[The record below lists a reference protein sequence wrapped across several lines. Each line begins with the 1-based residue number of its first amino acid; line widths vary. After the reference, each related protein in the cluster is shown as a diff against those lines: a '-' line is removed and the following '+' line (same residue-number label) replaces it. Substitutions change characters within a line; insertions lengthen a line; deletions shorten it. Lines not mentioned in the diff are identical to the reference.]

1 MQSYRYLIV
10 GGGMT
15 ADAAVRG
22 IREVDASGSIGL
34 FSAEADAPYSRPP
47 LSKKLWTGRPLK
59 KIWLGTEAHGVSM
72 HLGRSIVSLDPAAKR
87 VRDDQGNEYGYEKLL
102 LATGGSPNRL
112 PFGGEEIIY
121 LRTVQDYKRLRALS
135 DAHDRFLVIGAG
147 FIGAEIAAALAMQ
160 GKNVTMVFP
169 GAAIGDAIYPADVS
183 AFLNGVYRAKGVT
196 LVSNDTVV
204 GLEKVENGLKVHTKG
219 GKTIE
224 VDGVVAGIGI
234 HPNTDLAK
242 SAGLKVE
249 NGIVV
254 DQRLRTTAADIFA
267 AGDVAQ
273 FPHPALGTMARVE
286 HEDNALKMGQQAGRI
301 MAGANEVYAH
311 TPYFYSDLFEYGF
324 EAVGQLSSKAE
335 IVADWQEKFKT
346 GVVYYLSAGRVRGVL
361 LWNVWGQTE
370 AGAALIAQSGPFK
383 AEDLIGRIK
392 G

>member
-22 IREVDASGSIGL
+22 IRELDASGSIGL

-47 LSKKLWTGRPLK
+47 LSKKLWTGRPLE

-112 PFGGEEIIY
+112 PFGGDEVIY

-135 DAHDRFLVIGAG
+135 DAHARFLVIGAG

-169 GAAIGDAIYPADVS
+169 GSSIGDTIYPADVS
-183 AFLNGVYRAKGVT
+183 AFLNGVYREKGVT

-204 GLEKVENGLKVHTKG
+204 GLEKTESGLQVQTKG

-234 HPNTDLAK
+234 HPNTDLAR

-273 FPHPALGTMARVE
+273 FPHPALGVLARVE

-301 MAGANEVYAH
+301 MAGANEDYAH

-346 GVVYYLSAGRVRGVL
+346 GVVYYLTAGRVRGVL
-361 LWNVWGQTE
+361 LWNVWGQTD
-370 AGAALIAQSGPFK
+370 AGAALIAQPGPFK